1 MEQGGFIKKLPQA
14 EVIDLRDIIT
24 VEEQQVSSLT
34 LVQRPSL
41 AMTLLSLDKGSSIGG
56 HSSPGDAMVNILS
69 GHVRITIAD
78 KEYNVMAGETII
90 LPANIPHALYAEEA
104 FQMLLTV
111 VKPDKKE
118 VRISEKGSR
127 A

>member
-1 MEQGGFIKKLPQA
+1 MEQEFYIKKLPQA
-14 EVIDLRDIIT
+14 EVIDLREIIT

-69 GHVRITIAD
+69 GLARITIAD
-78 KEYNVMAGETII
+78 KEYNVKAGR
-90 LPANIPHALYAEEA
+90 
-104 FQMLLTV
+104 LLFFRPIFRMPCMQR
-111 VKPDKKE
+111 KP
-118 VRISEKGSR
+118 SR
-127 A
+127 CCSQL

>member
-1 MEQGGFIKKLPQA
+1 MEQEFYIKKLPQA
-14 EVIDLRDIIT
+14 EVIDLREIIT

-69 GHVRITIAD
+69 GLARITIAD
-78 KEYNVMAGETII
+78 KEYNVKPGDYYSSGQYSACPVCRGSLPDAAHSCKAGEEGG
-90 LPANIPHALYAEEA
+90 PS
-104 FQMLLTV
+104 Q
-111 VKPDKKE
+111 
-118 VRISEKGSR
+118 
-127 A
+127 